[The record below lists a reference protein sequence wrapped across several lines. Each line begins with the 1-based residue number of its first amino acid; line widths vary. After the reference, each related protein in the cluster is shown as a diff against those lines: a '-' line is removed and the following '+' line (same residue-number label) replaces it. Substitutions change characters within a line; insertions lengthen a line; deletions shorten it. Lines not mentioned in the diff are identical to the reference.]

1 MAILNNF
8 YDDGIKW
15 HDIACHHRKS
25 FICEDSEVL
34 LHAAHL
40 SHTDQQYEVA
50 NTYIQ
55 YQTSTTTRKT
65 HVEQEPPPPDQHDI
79 NMGLASNEKT
89 EGLNPQT
96 ENKDQ
101 LVQHTH
107 LAVKS
112 GSKVKKMT

>member
-1 MAILNNF
+1 MAILNNL

-15 HDIACHHRKS
+15 HDIACHHRKP

-40 SHTDQQYEVA
+40 SHTEQQYEVA
-50 NTYIQ
+50 NMYAQ
-55 YQTSTTTRKT
+55 YQTSTTTRRT

-79 NMGLASNEKT
+79 NMGLASNDNT
-89 EGLNPQT
+89 QNPDHT
-96 ENKDQ
+96 
-101 LVQHTH
+101 VQHTH

-112 GSKVKKMT
+112 GSKVEKMT

>member
-1 MAILNNF
+1 MAILNNL

-15 HDIACHHRKS
+15 HDIACHHRKP

-40 SHTDQQYEVA
+40 SHTEQQYEVA
-50 NTYIQ
+50 NTYTQ

-79 NMGLASNEKT
+79 NMGLANNGNT
-89 EGLNPQT
+89 
-96 ENKDQ
+96 
-101 LVQHTH
+101 
-107 LAVKS
+107 
-112 GSKVKKMT
+112 